1 MIISFDLDDTLI
13 LNNKFDLDKR
23 NLFHKI
29 FRIERLRK
37 GTVVLFKELKKRKH
51 KIYIYTTSH
60 RSISKIKWMFYSYGI
75 SVDYII
81 NQQKHQ
87 RSLLNKNIY
96 CSKFPPSFNI
106 DLHVDDSK
114 GVQMEG
120 DKYGFKVIV
129 ISETDKD
136 WTQKVLKSI

>member
-13 LNNKFDLDKR
+13 SNNKFDLEKV
-23 NLFHKI
+23 NLIQKI
-29 FRIERLRK
+29 FRIEKLRK
-37 GTVVLFKELKKRKH
+37 DTIVLFKELKRRKH

-60 RSISKIKWMFYSYGI
+60 RSVSKIKWMFYSYGI

-96 CSKFPPSFNI
+96 CSKFPPLFNI
-106 DLHVDDSK
+106 DLHIDDSK
-114 GVQMEG
+114 GVQIEG
-120 DKYGFKVIV
+120 EKYGFKVIV
-129 ISETDKD
+129 ISETDKN
-136 WTQKVLKSI
+136 WIESILKSI